1 MFENLI
7 SKILRIE
14 RESIP
19 NRQEIVIAPDVI
31 SAPVPEKYGKDIE
44 ALRKKNGDAFKT
56 CLRINFTFKRFY
68 QSC

>member
-31 SAPVPEKYGKDIE
+31 YHPHLFLKIRERHRSAPKEKWRCFQNLSPY
-44 ALRKKNGDAFKT
+44 
-56 CLRINFTFKRFY
+56 
-68 QSC
+68 